1 MKGLTVTVLFLALT
15 VVVAA
20 KPAPLNHLNLNATGD
35 RTSMLAR
42 DDVNINIDQIGTQL
56 ERDYFQ
62 APPTRSNI
70 DNLSCHLQLNV
81 FDKTRLAQS
90 CD

>member
-1 MKGLTVTVLFLALT
+1 MKGMTVTALFLALT
-15 VVVAA
+15 VVAAA
-20 KPAPLNHLNLNATGD
+20 KPTPFSNFNATRD
-35 RTSMLAR
+35 RTSTLAR
-42 DDVNINIDQIGTQL
+42 NDVNINIDQIGTQL

-62 APPTRSNI
+62 ARPTRSNS
-70 DNLSCHLQLNV
+70 DNLSCKLQLNV

>member
-1 MKGLTVTVLFLALT
+1 MKGMTITSLFLALT
-15 VVVAA
+15 VVAAA
-20 KPAPLNHLNLNATGD
+20 KPTPLSNFNATRD
-35 RTSMLAR
+35 RTSTLAR
-42 DDVNINIDQIGTQL
+42 NDVNIDIDQIGTQL

-62 APPTRSNI
+62 AQPRRSNS
-70 DNLSCHLQLNV
+70 DNLSCNLQLNV

>member
-1 MKGLTVTVLFLALT
+1 MKGMTVTALFLALT
-15 VVVAA
+15 VVAAA
-20 KPAPLNHLNLNATGD
+20 KPTPLSNFNATRD
-35 RTSMLAR
+35 RTSTLAR
-42 DDVNINIDQIGTQL
+42 NDVNINIDQIGTQL

-62 APPTRSNI
+62 ALPTRSNS
-70 DNLSCHLQLNV
+70 DNLSCNLQLNV

>member
-1 MKGLTVTVLFLALT
+1 MTGLTVTLLFLALT
-15 VVVAA
+15 VVAAA
-20 KPAPLNHLNLNATGD
+20 KPTPLSNFNASRD
-35 RTSMLAR
+35 RTSTLAR
-42 DDVNINIDQIGTQL
+42 DDVNIDVDQIGTQL

-62 APPTRSNI
+62 ALPTRSNF
-70 DNLSCHLQLNV
+70 DNISCRLQLNV

>member
-15 VVVAA
+15 VAVAA
-20 KPAPLNHLNLNATGD
+20 KPAPLNNFNATRD
-35 RTSMLAR
+35 RTSTLAR

-62 APPTRSNI
+62 APPTRSNF
-70 DNLSCHLQLNV
+70 DNLSCHLRLNV

>member
-1 MKGLTVTVLFLALT
+1 MKSLAVTALFLALT
-15 VVVAA
+15 QVAAA
-20 KPAPLNHLNLNATGD
+20 KPTPPGNFIAPKD
-35 RTSMLAR
+35 RTSTLAR
-42 DDVNINIDQIGTQL
+42 DDTDINIDRFGAQL

-62 APPTRSNI
+62 APPTRSNSE
-70 DNLSCHLQLNV
+70 NLSCHLQLNV

>member
-15 VVVAA
+15 VVAAA
-20 KPAPLNHLNLNATGD
+20 KPAPPGNFNATRD
-35 RTSMLAR
+35 RTSTLGS

-62 APPTRSNI
+62 ALPTRSNS
-70 DNLSCHLQLNV
+70 DNLSCRLQLNV

>member
-15 VVVAA
+15 VAAAA
-20 KPAPLNHLNLNATGD
+20 KPTPLSNFNASRD
-35 RTSMLAR
+35 RTSTLAR
-42 DDVNINIDQIGTQL
+42 DDFNIDVDQIGTQL

-62 APPTRSNI
+62 VLPTRSDF